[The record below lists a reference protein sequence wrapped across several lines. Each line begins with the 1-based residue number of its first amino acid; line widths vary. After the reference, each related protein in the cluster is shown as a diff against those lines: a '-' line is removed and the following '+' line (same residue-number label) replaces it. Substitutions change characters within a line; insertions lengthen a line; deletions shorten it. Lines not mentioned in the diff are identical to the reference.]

1 MNDATRRTL
10 RTTLEV
16 IVALAAVVPVVVAT
30 IGLDT
35 ITNPALAGILAGIVT
50 VAATITR
57 IAALPAVEEFL
68 QTWLPWLAAESSGRH
83 EL

>member
-1 MNDATRRTL
+1 MSDATRRTL

-16 IVALAAVVPVVVAT
+16 IVALAAMVPVLVST

-35 ITNPALAGILAGIVT
+35 TAIPALAGIVA
-50 VAATITR
+50 VAAAITR